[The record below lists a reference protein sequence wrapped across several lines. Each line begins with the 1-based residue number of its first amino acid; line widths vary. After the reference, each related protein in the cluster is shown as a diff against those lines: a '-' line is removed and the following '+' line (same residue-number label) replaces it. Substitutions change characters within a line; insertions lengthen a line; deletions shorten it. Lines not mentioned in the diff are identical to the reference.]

1 MAKQRKSYTPKFKFQ
16 VVLETLKGDR
26 SSGEI
31 ARAFGIHPVM
41 LSQWKAQFLDKG
53 PEVFS
58 GTDAVRAYAQRIAE
72 LERMVG
78 QKEVELALLK
88 NFLIG
93 R

>member
-16 VVLETLKGDR
+16 VVLETFKGDR
-26 SSGEI
+26 SNGEI

-58 GTDAVRAYAQRIAE
+58 GKDAVCAYEQRIAE
-72 LERMVG
+72 LVLMVG

-88 NFLIG
+88 HFLSG